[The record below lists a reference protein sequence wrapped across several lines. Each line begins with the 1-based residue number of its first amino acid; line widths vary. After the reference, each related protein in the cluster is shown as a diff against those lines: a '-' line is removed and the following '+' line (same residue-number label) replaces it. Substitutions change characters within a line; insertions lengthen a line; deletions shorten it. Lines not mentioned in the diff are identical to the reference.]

1 MSAGA
6 GPSCR
11 CGIVSADKSAP
22 LSLCLNRNTAIVLI
36 AQGSAA
42 LWCRAREGSSAGYGQ
57 GDFPTPLCTRA
68 WTARRTPNPG
78 LILRTERQRDVR
90 SRSRSGRCSIA
101 ARGLLAN
108 AGDTREG
115 RRRRGTSK
123 GREEAAPGWGTS
135 PTPLAFGLGRHPSPA
150 GSYTEHRS
158 SIRHARVGLRSGWR
172 PIQTSR
178 IWDAWARRGKR
189 RSSAGLDKEI
199 PNAALHMG
207 LRPQGERSNPG

>member
-1 MSAGA
+1 MSGPLLSSGDAQHCNSPDCAGLGGA
-6 GPSCR
+6 VVQS
-11 CGIVSADKSAP
+11 
-22 LSLCLNRNTAIVLI
+22 
-36 AQGSAA
+36 QGREQRRVWTRRFPDAA
-42 LWCRAREGSSAGYGQ
+42 RI
-57 GDFPTPLCTRA
+57 RA

-135 PTPLAFGLGRHPSPA
+135 PTPLASGLGRHPSPA

-158 SIRHARVGLRSGWR
+158 RIRHARVGLRSGWR

-189 RSSAGLDKEI
+189 RSSVGLDKEI

>member
-1 MSAGA
+1 MRRARR
-6 GPSCR
+6 R
-11 CGIVSADKSAP
+11 CGAEPGKGAAP
-22 LSLCLNRNTAIVLI
+22 
-36 AQGSAA
+36 
-42 LWCRAREGSSAGYGQ
+42 GYGQ

-68 WTARRTPNPG
+68 WTARGTPNPG

-123 GREEAAPGWGTS
+123 AERRSGAGLGDISDAARIR
-135 PTPLAFGLGRHPSPA
+135 AGRHPSPA
-150 GSYTEHRS
+150 RSYTEHRS
-158 SIRHARVGLRSGWR
+158 RIRHARVGLRSGWR

-189 RSSAGLDKEI
+189 RSSVGLDKEI
-199 PNAALHMG
+199 PKAALHMG